1 MNNLRLK
8 EVTKA
13 FEDTRAI
20 DNISLEIEA
29 NKIYGLIGRNGA
41 GKTTLLKLLANQLYP
56 TSGTIMVGEDILT
69 NSDELTQ
76 KICLARE
83 VINTKG
89 IAALKLKEIFKY
101 ASLIYPNWD
110 KDFYKRL
117 IKEFNL
123 NTNKKYIKLSKGM
136 QTMVGII
143 IGLASRAPITLFDEP
158 YVGLDP
164 VARELFYDILIND
177 YEEYPRT
184 IIISTHLIN
193 ELENLFERIIMINEG
208 SLLFNEEIE
217 TVKNKA
223 RIISGNNDDIQQVLR
238 NKKVI
243 YKKITGR
250 LANYTVFDTFS
261 EEEINIINDMQLD
274 FNALTL
280 QKLFV
285 NLSKGGSEHDYK

>member
-1 MNNLRLK
+1 MNNWCLK
-8 EVTKA
+8 EVTKV
-13 FEDTRAI
+13 FDDTKAI
-20 DNISLEIEA
+20 DNISIDIEA

-41 GKTTLLKLLANQLYP
+41 GKTTLLKLIANQLYP
-56 TSGTIMVGEDILT
+56 TSGEIIVGDTILR

-76 KICLARE
+76 KVCLARE

-89 IAALKLKEIFKY
+89 IAGLKLKEIFKY

-110 KDFYKRL
+110 NDFYKRL

-123 NTNKKYIKLSKGM
+123 NTKKKYIKLSKGM

-143 IGLASRAPITLFDEP
+143 IGLASRAPVTLFDEP

-164 VARELFYDILIND
+164 VARELFYDIMIND
-177 YEEYPRT
+177 YDENPRT

-193 ELENLFERIIMINEG
+193 ELENLFERIIIINEG
-208 SLLFNEEIE
+208 RLLLNEEIE
-217 TVKNKA
+217 EIKNKA
-223 RIISGNNDDIQQVLR
+223 RIISGDNDKVEKVLR
-238 NKKVI
+238 NKKII

-250 LANYTVFDTFS
+250 LSNYTVFDTFS
-261 EEEINIINDMQLD
+261 EEEIDTINNMQLD

-285 NLSKGGSEHDYK
+285 NLSKGGSKYDYK